1 MRSLLILAGSGQ
13 LSRPTYKLVGLLIS
27 QGSHASLTPAI
38 PIMNPLSESTDPLSR
53 LKQSDRN
60 RLDRPSAALAGKC
73 TPWKYGAFR
82 DWVLGL

>member
-1 MRSLLILAGSGQ
+1 
-13 LSRPTYKLVGLLIS
+13 
-27 QGSHASLTPAI
+27 
-38 PIMNPLSESTDPLSR
+38 MNPLSESTDPQSS

-82 DWVLGL
+82 DWVLRALEVQSEALRIQGLRGSTAER